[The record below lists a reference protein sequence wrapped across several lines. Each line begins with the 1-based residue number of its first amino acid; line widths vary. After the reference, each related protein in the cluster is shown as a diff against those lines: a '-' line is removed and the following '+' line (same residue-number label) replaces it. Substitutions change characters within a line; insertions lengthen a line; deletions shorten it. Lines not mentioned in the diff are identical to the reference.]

1 MPPVFRKTPPEDI
14 ILKVLKAFG
23 LTSLH
28 DASWFS
34 KSHVRLDLLEE
45 VLLEL
50 EPYYIPCKARDYLYT
65 SLTQIRAI
73 TILRQVLKVYDIH
86 LQTSERGR
94 GNVKT
99 VWYHLNNSVSNEIP
113 DGQIVFN

>member
-1 MPPVFRKTPPEDI
+1 MPPVFRKTPPDDI

-34 KSHVRLDLLEE
+34 KSHVRLDALEE
-45 VLLEL
+45 ALLDL
-50 EPYYIPCKARDYLYT
+50 EPYYIPCKAKDYLYT
-65 SLTQIRAI
+65 SLTQLRAI

-94 GNVKT
+94 GNVKS
-99 VWYHLNNSVSNEIP
+99 VWYHLNSPQKEIP
-113 DGQIVFN
+113 TGEIVFD